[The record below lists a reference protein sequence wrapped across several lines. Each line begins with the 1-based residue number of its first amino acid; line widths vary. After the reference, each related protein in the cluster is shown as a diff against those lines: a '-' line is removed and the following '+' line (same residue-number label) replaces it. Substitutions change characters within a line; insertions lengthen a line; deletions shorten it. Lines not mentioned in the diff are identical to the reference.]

1 MIYDKTQFADSLL
14 DDEFENNS
22 AEGGDNNISNP
33 TNLSNEER
41 EDEEGEEGE
50 NDSTD
55 DNLDAFST
63 FLKNRGIRDGKTIV
77 YENEETGE
85 TGETEEVDFS
95 SLSKDEQ
102 LSILESLTDPGLSED
117 EIETI
122 NLLRKT
128 NSSLQDIITYYQQQ
142 AIDEYKKQNA
152 DSMTYEVDDYSD
164 DALYLADQKAK
175 YPEMTEEELK
185 TELDIAKSNEE
196 LFKKKVDLI
205 RKQYKEQE
213 ENRIKEQEEAEKERQ
228 KEYQNV
234 FMNTL
239 NDFNYISL
247 DYKDPKSDSLIL
259 EEKDKNLIYD
269 YVFKQ
274 TPNGTTKFVEDLSK
288 PEVIVELAWYRL
300 FGKDTISDIS
310 NYWKEELKKSRKA
323 NTPKPKANVT
333 IKTDTKNQTQTGT
346 SLSSKWD
353 ELL

>member
-1 MIYDKTQFADSLL
+1 MQFEHNQFDNLL
-14 DDEFENNS
+14 DDETTEDLNTETQEEVIEPAGNS
-22 AEGGDNNISNP
+22 
-33 TNLSNEER
+33 TEEEE
-41 EDEEGEEGE
+41 EDSSSSEEGTEETE
-50 NDSTD
+50 EED
-55 DNLDAFST
+55 DLDAFSS
-63 FLKNRGIRDGKTIV
+63 FLKSRGIRDGKTII
-77 YENEETGE
+77 YENEE
-85 TGETEEVDFS
+85 TGETEEVDFGT
-95 SLSKDEQ
+95 LSKDEQ

-128 NSSLQDIITYYQQQ
+128 NSSFQDIITYYQQQ
-142 AIDEYKKQNA
+142 AIDEYKAKNNSQETYTI
-152 DSMTYEVDDYSD
+152 DSYSD
-164 DALYLADQKAK
+164 EELYLADQKAK
-175 YPEMTEEELK
+175 FPEMTEEELK
-185 TELDIAKSNEE
+185 IELDVAKSNED

-213 ENRIKEQEEAEKERQ
+213 ENHIKEQEEAEKEQQ
-228 KEYQNV
+228 KAYQNMFV
-234 FMNTL
+234 DTL

-274 TPNGTTKFVEDLSK
+274 TPEGVTKFVEDLSK

-310 NYWKEELKKSRKA
+310 NYWKEELKKNRKA
-323 NTPKPKANVT
+323 TPSKPKSNVA
-333 IKTDTKNQTQTGT
+333 IKKETKPQSQGT

>member
-1 MIYDKTQFADSLL
+1 MQFEHNQFDNLL
-14 DDEFENNS
+14 DDETTEDLNTETQEEVIEPAGNS
-22 AEGGDNNISNP
+22 
-33 TNLSNEER
+33 TEEEE
-41 EDEEGEEGE
+41 EDSSSSEEGTEETE
-50 NDSTD
+50 EED
-55 DNLDAFST
+55 DLDAFSS
-63 FLKNRGIRDGKTIV
+63 FLKSRGIRDGKTII
-77 YENEETGE
+77 YENEE
-85 TGETEEVDFS
+85 TGETEEVDFGT
-95 SLSKDEQ
+95 LSKDEQ

-128 NSSLQDIITYYQQQ
+128 NSSFQDIITYYQQQ
-142 AIDEYKKQNA
+142 AIDEYKAKNNSQETYTI
-152 DSMTYEVDDYSD
+152 DSYSD
-164 DALYLADQKAK
+164 EELYLADQKAK
-175 YPEMTEEELK
+175 FPEMTEEELK
-185 TELDIAKSNEE
+185 IELDVAKSNED

-213 ENRIKEQEEAEKERQ
+213 ENHIKEQEEAEKEQQ
-228 KEYQNV
+228 KAYQNMFV
-234 FMNTL
+234 DTL

-274 TPNGTTKFVEDLSK
+274 TPEGVTKFVEDLSK

-310 NYWKEELKKSRKA
+310 NYWKEELKKNRKA
-323 NTPKPKANVT
+323 TPPKPKSNIT
-333 IKTDTKNQTQTGT
+333 IKKETKPQSQGT

>member
-1 MIYDKTQFADSLL
+1 MQFEHNQFDDLL
-14 DDEFENNS
+14 DNETTEVTNTETQEEVIEPAGNS
-22 AEGGDNNISNP
+22 AE
-33 TNLSNEER
+33 EEEEEASSSEEETEETEE
-41 EDEEGEEGE
+41 ED
-50 NDSTD
+50 D
-55 DNLDAFST
+55 LDAFSS
-63 FLKNRGIRDGKTIV
+63 FLKSRGIRDGKTII

-85 TGETEEVDFS
+85 TEEVAFGD
-95 SLSKDEQ
+95 LSKDEQ

-128 NSSLQDIITYYQQQ
+128 NSSFQDIITYYQQQ
-142 AIDEYKKQNA
+142 AIDEYKAKNGVQE
-152 DSMTYEVDDYSD
+152 TYTIDNYSD
-164 DALYLADQKAK
+164 DELYLADQKAK
-175 YPEMTEEELK
+175 FPEMTEEELK
-185 TELDIAKSNEE
+185 IELDVAKSNED

-213 ENRIKEQEEAEKERQ
+213 ENHIKEQEEAEKEQQ
-228 KEYQNV
+228 KAYQNMFV
-234 FMNTL
+234 DTL
-239 NDFNYISL
+239 NGFNYISL

-274 TPNGTTKFVEDLSK
+274 TPEGVTKFVEDLSK

-310 NYWKEELKKSRKA
+310 NYWKEELKKNRKA
-323 NTPKPKANVT
+323 TPSKPKANVT
-333 IKTDTKNQTQTGT
+333 IKKETKPQTQQGT

>member
-1 MIYDKTQFADSLL
+1 MQFEHNQFDNLL
-14 DDEFENNS
+14 DDETTEDLNTETQEEVIEPAGNS
-22 AEGGDNNISNP
+22 
-33 TNLSNEER
+33 TEEEE
-41 EDEEGEEGE
+41 EDSSSSEEGTEETGE
-50 NDSTD
+50 ED
-55 DNLDAFST
+55 DLDAFSS
-63 FLKNRGIRDGKTIV
+63 FLKSRGIRDGKTII
-77 YENEETGE
+77 YENEE
-85 TGETEEVDFS
+85 TGETEEVDFGT
-95 SLSKDEQ
+95 LSKDEQ

-128 NSSLQDIITYYQQQ
+128 NSSFQDIITYYQQQ
-142 AIDEYKKQNA
+142 AIDEYKARNNSQETYTI
-152 DSMTYEVDDYSD
+152 DSYSD
-164 DALYLADQKAK
+164 EELYLADQKAK
-175 YPEMTEEELK
+175 FPEMTEEELK
-185 TELDIAKSNEE
+185 IELDVAKSNED

-213 ENRIKEQEEAEKERQ
+213 ENHIKEQEEAEKEQQ
-228 KEYQNV
+228 KAYQNMFV
-234 FMNTL
+234 DTL

-274 TPNGTTKFVEDLSK
+274 TPEGVTKFVEDLSK

-300 FGKDTISDIS
+300 FGKDTISYIS
-310 NYWKEELKKSRKA
+310 NYWKEELKNNRKA
-323 NTPKPKANVT
+323 TPPKSNVT
-333 IKTDTKNQTQTGT
+333 IKKETNPQSQGT

>member
-1 MIYDKTQFADSLL
+1 MQFEHNQFDNLL
-14 DDEFENNS
+14 DDETTEVTNTETQEEVIEPADNS
-22 AEGGDNNISNP
+22 
-33 TNLSNEER
+33 TEEEEEETSSSEEETEETEE
-41 EDEEGEEGE
+41 ED
-50 NDSTD
+50 D
-55 DNLDAFST
+55 LDAFSS
-63 FLKNRGIRDGKTIV
+63 FLKSRGIRDGKTII
-77 YENEETGE
+77 YENEE
-85 TGETEEVDFS
+85 TGETEEVDFGT
-95 SLSKDEQ
+95 LSKDEQ

-128 NSSLQDIITYYQQQ
+128 NSSFQDIITYYQQQ
-142 AIDEYKKQNA
+142 AIDEYKAKNNSQETYTI
-152 DSMTYEVDDYSD
+152 DSYSD
-164 DALYLADQKAK
+164 EELYLADQKAK
-175 YPEMTEEELK
+175 FPEMTEEELK
-185 TELDIAKSNEE
+185 IELDVAKSNED

-213 ENRIKEQEEAEKERQ
+213 ENHIKEQEEAEKEQQ
-228 KEYQNV
+228 KAYQNMFV
-234 FMNTL
+234 DTL

-274 TPNGTTKFVEDLSK
+274 TPEGVTKFVEDLSK

-310 NYWKEELKKSRKA
+310 NYWKEELKKNRKA
-323 NTPKPKANVT
+323 TPSKPESNVT
-333 IKTDTKNQTQTGT
+333 IKKETKPQSQGT

>member
-1 MIYDKTQFADSLL
+1 MQFEHNQFDNLL
-14 DDEFENNS
+14 DDETTEVTNTETQEEVIEPADNS
-22 AEGGDNNISNP
+22 
-33 TNLSNEER
+33 TEEEEEETSSSEEETEETEE
-41 EDEEGEEGE
+41 ED
-50 NDSTD
+50 D
-55 DNLDAFST
+55 LDAFSS
-63 FLKNRGIRDGKTIV
+63 FLKSRGIRDGKTII

-85 TGETEEVDFS
+85 TEEVAFGD
-95 SLSKDEQ
+95 LSKDEQ

-128 NSSLQDIITYYQQQ
+128 NSSFQDIITYYQQQ
-142 AIDEYKKQNA
+142 AIDEYKAKNGVQE
-152 DSMTYEVDDYSD
+152 TYTIDNYSD
-164 DALYLADQKAK
+164 DELYLADQKAK
-175 YPEMTEEELK
+175 FPEMTEEELK
-185 TELDIAKSNEE
+185 IELDVAKSNED

-213 ENRIKEQEEAEKERQ
+213 ENHIKEQEEAKKEQQ
-228 KEYQNV
+228 KAYQNMFV
-234 FMNTL
+234 DTL

-274 TPNGTTKFVEDLSK
+274 TPEGVTKFVEDLSK

-310 NYWKEELKKSRKA
+310 NYWKEELKKNRKA
-323 NTPKPKANVT
+323 TPSKPKANVT
-333 IKTDTKNQTQTGT
+333 IKKETKPQTQQGT

>member
-1 MIYDKTQFADSLL
+1 MQFEHNQFDDLL
-14 DDEFENNS
+14 DNETTEVTNTETQEEVIEPAGNS
-22 AEGGDNNISNP
+22 AE
-33 TNLSNEER
+33 EEEEEASSSEEETEETEE
-41 EDEEGEEGE
+41 ED
-50 NDSTD
+50 D
-55 DNLDAFST
+55 LDAFSS
-63 FLKNRGIRDGKTIV
+63 FLKSRGIRDGKTII

-85 TGETEEVDFS
+85 TEEVAFGD
-95 SLSKDEQ
+95 LSKDEQ

-128 NSSLQDIITYYQQQ
+128 NSSFQDIITYYQQQ
-142 AIDEYKKQNA
+142 AIDEYKAKNGVQE
-152 DSMTYEVDDYSD
+152 TYTIDNYSD
-164 DALYLADQKAK
+164 DELYLADQKAK
-175 YPEMTEEELK
+175 FPEMTEEELK
-185 TELDIAKSNEE
+185 IELDVAKSNED

-213 ENRIKEQEEAEKERQ
+213 ENHIKEQEEAEKEQQ
-228 KEYQNV
+228 KAYQNMFV
-234 FMNTL
+234 DTL

-274 TPNGTTKFVEDLSK
+274 TPEGVTKFVEDLSK

-310 NYWKEELKKSRKA
+310 NYWKEELKKNRKA
-323 NTPKPKANVT
+323 TPSKPKANVT
-333 IKTDTKNQTQTGT
+333 IKKETKPQTQQGT

>member
-1 MIYDKTQFADSLL
+1 MIYDKTQFDDSLL

-22 AEGGDNNISNP
+22 AENRDGEISNP
-33 TNLSNEER
+33 SNQNT
-41 EDEEGEEGE
+41 EEGEEEGE
-50 NDSTD
+50 TSRID
-55 DNLDAFST
+55 DDLDAFSI

-77 YENEETGE
+77 YENEE

-152 DSMTYEVDDYSD
+152 DSITYEVDEYSD

-185 TELDIAKSNEE
+185 TELEIAKSNED

-205 RKQYKEQE
+205 RKQYKELE
-213 ENRIKEQEEAEKERQ
+213 ENRIKEQEDAEKAQQ

-274 TPNGTTKFVEDLSK
+274 TPNGTTKFVEDLAK

-310 NYWKEELKKSRKA
+310 NYWKEELKKSRKT
-323 NTPKPKANVT
+323 NTPKSNVT

>member
-1 MIYDKTQFADSLL
+1 MQFEHNQFDNLL
-14 DDEFENNS
+14 DDEVVEEVNTETQEEIIEPALNS
-22 AEGGDNNISNP
+22 
-33 TNLSNEER
+33 T
-41 EDEEGEEGE
+41 EGEEEEPSTSEGEPGETEEE
-50 NDSTD
+50 ND
-55 DNLDAFST
+55 LDAFST
-63 FLKNRGIRDGKTIV
+63 FLKNRGIRDGKTII
-77 YENEETGE
+77 YENEE
-85 TGETEEVDFS
+85 TGETEEVDFET
-95 SLSKDEQ
+95 LSKEEQ

-128 NSSLQDIITYYQQQ
+128 NSSFQDIIAYYQQQ
-142 AIDEYKKQNA
+142 AIDEYKAKNSGQETYTV
-152 DSMTYEVDDYSD
+152 DSYSD
-164 DALYLADQKAK
+164 DELYLADQKAK
-175 YPEMTEEELK
+175 FPEMTEEELK
-185 TELDIAKSNEE
+185 IELDVAKSNED

-213 ENRIKEQEEAEKERQ
+213 ENHIKEQEEAEKEQQ
-228 KEYQNV
+228 KAYQNMFV
-234 FMNTL
+234 DTL

-274 TPNGTTKFVEDLSK
+274 TPEGVTKFVEDLSK

-310 NYWKEELKKSRKA
+310 NYWKEELKKNRKA
-323 NTPKPKANVT
+323 TPPKPKSNVT
-333 IKTDTKNQTQTGT
+333 IKKETKPQSQGT

>member
-1 MIYDKTQFADSLL
+1 MQFEHNQFDNLL
-14 DDEFENNS
+14 DDETTEDLNTETQEEVIEPAGNS
-22 AEGGDNNISNP
+22 
-33 TNLSNEER
+33 TEEEE
-41 EDEEGEEGE
+41 EDSSSSEEGTEETE
-50 NDSTD
+50 EED
-55 DNLDAFST
+55 DLDAFSS
-63 FLKNRGIRDGKTIV
+63 FLKSRGIRDGKTII

-85 TGETEEVDFS
+85 TEEADFGT
-95 SLSKDEQ
+95 LSKDEQ

-128 NSSLQDIITYYQQQ
+128 NSSFQDIITYYQQQ
-142 AIDEYKKQNA
+142 AIDEYKAKNNSQETYTI
-152 DSMTYEVDDYSD
+152 DSYSD
-164 DALYLADQKAK
+164 EELYLADQKVK
-175 YPEMTEEELK
+175 FPEMTEEELK
-185 TELDIAKSNEE
+185 IELDVAKSNED

-213 ENRIKEQEEAEKERQ
+213 ENHIKEQEEAEKEQQ
-228 KEYQNV
+228 KAYQNMFV
-234 FMNTL
+234 DTL

-274 TPNGTTKFVEDLSK
+274 TPEGVTKFVEDLSK

-310 NYWKEELKKSRKA
+310 NYWKEELKKNRKA
-323 NTPKPKANVT
+323 TSPKSNVT
-333 IKTDTKNQTQTGT
+333 IKKETKPQSQGT